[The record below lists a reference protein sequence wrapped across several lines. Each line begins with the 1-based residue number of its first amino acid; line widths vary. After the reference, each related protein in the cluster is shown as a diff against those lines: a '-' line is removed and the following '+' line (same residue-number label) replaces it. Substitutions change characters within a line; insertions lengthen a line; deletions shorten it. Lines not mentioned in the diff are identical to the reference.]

1 MQRTRTTV
9 SVPVT
14 ATAETTSQTTTTSP
28 ARALVERVGNETGED
43 SHNLSQCPESRH
55 SWQECEDTTTP
66 DAIAEARLI
75 HVQKL
80 TKVKEAVIKVVS
92 HPTGRRA
99 DTMHDDGARK
109 ARCTTRG
116 YEQILLS
123 SAGDEKHLKMMLVEG
138 ALKGHVAAIGD
149 CSGAFNQSL
158 LNPDG
163 TEWQV
168 WIEPRPEA
176 EFGPDNMGEA
186 VSAFPGRM
194 GAPRAWDTN
203 SANVL
208 TSSMEMEQ
216 SRYDSCL
223 YYRLV
228 PRHEHIEENA
238 GRHINDFL
246 VSRPEPN
253 V

>member
-1 MQRTRTTV
+1 MPRI
-9 SVPVT
+9 
-14 ATAETTSQTTTTSP
+14 A
-28 ARALVERVGNETGED
+28 ALMA
-43 SHNLSQCPESRH
+43 
-55 SWQECEDTTTP
+55 ECEDTTTP
-66 DAIAEARLI
+66 DATAEARLI

-116 YEQILLS
+116 YEQTLLS
-123 SAGDEKHLKMMLVEG
+123 SASDEKHLKMMLVEG

-194 GAPRAWDTN
+194 EHRERGTRTVRTCSRVPWRWNNHDTTV
-203 SANVL
+203 ACTTVL
-208 TSSMEMEQ
+208 CHVTNTSRRMQEDTSMTFWCQ
-216 SRYDSCL
+216 DRNRTSDAFWR
-223 YYRLV
+223 
-228 PRHEHIEENA
+228 RHETN
-238 GRHINDFL
+238 
-246 VSRPEPN
+246 
-253 V
+253 